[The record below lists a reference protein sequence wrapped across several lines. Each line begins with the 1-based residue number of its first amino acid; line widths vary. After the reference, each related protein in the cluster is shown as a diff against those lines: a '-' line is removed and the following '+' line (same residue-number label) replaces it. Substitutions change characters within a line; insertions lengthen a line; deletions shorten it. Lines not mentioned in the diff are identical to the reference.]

1 MKKDNFYNLLE
12 KHAEKVYEAYDEM
25 SKSLQNNDREKFE
38 KILSMEREADD
49 LRRILIE
56 RLNKA
61 LVTPFDREDIF
72 TLSRAVDDIIDAA
85 KSTVEEIGIFK
96 VEPTEELIELV
107 NTLKMGTLE
116 IYDAIKN
123 MKKHP
128 TVALEHAKRAKAM
141 ENQMNHIY
149 LGALAKLFDD
159 RTNSPGHMMK
169 MREIYRHLNRS
180 ADRCDEAANIISDII
195 IKT

>member
-1 MKKDNFYNLLE
+1 MKKDTFYNLLE
-12 KHAEKVYEAYDEM
+12 KHAEKVYEAYERM
-25 SKSLQNNDREKFE
+25 SKSLQSNNREEFE
-38 KILSMEREADD
+38 KILLLEREADD

-56 RLNKA
+56 KLNKA

-85 KSTVEEIGIFK
+85 KNTVEEIDVFK
-96 VEPTEELIELV
+96 VEPTTELLELV

-128 TVALEHAKRAKAM
+128 SVALEHAKRAKAT
-141 ENQMNHIY
+141 ENQMNHLY

-159 RTNSPGHMMK
+159 SATKPGYMMK

-180 ADRCDEAANIISDII
+180 ADRCDEAANVISDII
-195 IKT
+195 IKS

>member
-12 KHAEKVYEAYDEM
+12 QHAGKVYEAYEKM
-25 SKSLQNNDREKFE
+25 AESLQENNRDEFE
-38 KILSMEREADD
+38 KILFLEREADD

-72 TLSRAVDDIIDAA
+72 ALSRAVDDIIDAA
-85 KSTVEEIGIFK
+85 KSTVEEIDVFK
-96 VEPTEELIELV
+96 VEPTDELVNLV

-128 TVALEHAKRAKAM
+128 TVALEHAKRAKAT
-141 ENQMNHIY
+141 ENQMNHLY
-149 LGALAKLFDD
+149 LDALARLFEDK
-159 RTNSPGHMMK
+159 NNPYGYMMK

-180 ADRCDEAANIISDII
+180 ADRCDEAANIISNII